1 MQVCY
6 RRNGHNE
13 ADEPMFTQPRMY
25 QKIEKHPKSL
35 EIYKEKLLDE
45 GIVSEEEFQVM

>member
-13 ADEPMFTQPRMY
+13 VDDPMFTQPLMY
-25 QKIEKHPKSL
+25 QEIKKHRKSL
-35 EIYKEKLLDE
+35 EIYKEKLLNE
-45 GIVSEEEFQVM
+45 GIVSEEEFKVM